1 MVSQYPIMLQIESLN
16 RWYARQRQGSTVCVL
31 ALAGLIVG
39 GSPAR
44 AESSIMPGPSPGL
57 IESGA
62 PSFSVFGREALG
74 FSTPPT
80 DLHLMPDGRVLVV
93 AQREIALG
101 DGFRWETFSQ
111 APNQDNYLYS
121 EVAVDNDGQ
130 IYAGI
135 PGAIARIEFG
145 EDGHWRLVPVLQLP
159 ARSPLVHVIQSRDTW
174 LWWGDV
180 STAVAWRP
188 GQTARTAATPA
199 DAVDQ
204 LFTLGSEIFTSS
216 GATGALYHVQIDGA
230 PTRISSPSTVVS
242 DTITCSAELKSDQ
255 LLVGTMG
262 NGLQAFDGK
271 TIRDLSLPGM
281 IGPGSRINDLCR
293 VGSDIYAASVDTK
306 GIVFF
311 DRDGHLLQVLDRVL
325 DHRLARV
332 RRLQYSPSG
341 VLWVLLE
348 NSVANVQF
356 PSQISHFEPVLGSAM
371 NFTKPVRHQGRI
383 WMLSDGRLMRGL
395 YDADGRLESFKTD
408 TPPGRF
414 LWSIAEVGG
423 ELYTTNDSSIFTRA
437 ETGWKLVASGMAN
450 ARLGIGPI
458 RPDGSFFYAAR
469 NEIGWIHRV
478 AGEFTAERIPVKD
491 LGEVYNAVEDSAGS
505 VWLELG
511 VTRIGRIEFEQGNP
525 KVRIFGP
532 GEGLIDGWANV
543 FVLDGVAR
551 CTLSNHL
558 LRFDSRSQRFSDDRE
573 LINRIPALAN
583 CTGRPFRDASGR
595 LWFASMGDVHVIDDR
610 QPGKGLV
617 AETIPLG
624 FEPTEFIAEASGAV
638 WIQSRGHLVRFDPR
652 LSTPPS
658 PPLRAQ
664 LTSVQLPASNR
675 HLYAPG
681 PSLAALAYADNSLV
695 VRFAAPASPFGLPV
709 TFEVMLEGATDRWA
723 AAGATGSSSFSRL
736 KEGSYVFR
744 VRPVTGEVSG
754 TEARLAFTV
763 QPPWFRT
770 RLAWVLYVTAAV
782 GLILLVGWLLSYL
795 ERRELARLERLVAER
810 TAELHTTNAQLGHQI
825 EENSEKTTALAAS
838 EERYR
843 QLNAEL
849 EDRVAKRTAELGAIN
864 VELQFA
870 KETAETADRAKSA
883 FLATMSHE
891 IRTPMNGVIGMG
903 HLLLDT
909 PLSPEQRD
917 FAQTLI
923 NSGESLLTILNDVL
937 DFSKIEAGKLSLES
951 VDFDLQE
958 QLERTLDL
966 QSELARKKGL
976 ELALD
981 FDPAAPVRVNGDP
994 VRLRQ
999 VVLNLL
1005 GNAIKFTERGEVIVR
1020 VTAAEP
1026 MSQGV
1031 RLRFEVADTGIGVAP
1046 EVQRNLFQRFVQAD
1060 SSTTRKY
1067 GGTGLGL
1074 AICRRLVDLMHGEI
1088 GIVSAPGKGSTFWFV
1103 AEFGSAG
1110 PAPAPTE
1117 SETSLERRHILVVDD
1132 NPTNR
1137 KFFHHALD
1145 RWKARHETVDSA
1157 ETALRELRRAA
1168 AKEPYDLVL
1177 LDHHMPGTDGLTL
1190 ARMIGADPALNAPPL
1205 VLISSDGERMT
1216 PAQMKEH
1223 GLAACEFKPIPAGRL
1238 RDLILR
1244 VLDMPS
1250 PSRTPRPAAPEPA
1263 SPAGPAKPRILVAE
1277 DNRVNQKVALQYL
1290 KNAGFTA
1297 AVVANGQEAI
1307 EALRQNPYELVLM
1320 DVQMPVMD
1328 GLEATRRI
1336 RQAQAAHEP
1345 GFCREIRIVAMTAN
1359 AMAGDREICLA
1370 AGMDDYTS
1378 KPLTPTGIK
1387 IVLENHLGQSA
1398 SPPVAVS

>member
-1 MVSQYPIMLQIESLN
+1 
-16 RWYARQRQGSTVCVL
+16 
-31 ALAGLIVG
+31 
-39 GSPAR
+39 
-44 AESSIMPGPSPGL
+44 
-57 IESGA
+57 
-62 PSFSVFGREALG
+62 
-74 FSTPPT
+74 
-80 DLHLMPDGRVLVV
+80 
-93 AQREIALG
+93 
-101 DGFRWETFSQ
+101 
-111 APNQDNYLYS
+111 
-121 EVAVDNDGQ
+121 
-130 IYAGI
+130 
-135 PGAIARIEFG
+135 
-145 EDGHWRLVPVLQLP
+145 
-159 ARSPLVHVIQSRDTW
+159 
-174 LWWGDV
+174 
-180 STAVAWRP
+180 
-188 GQTARTAATPA
+188 
-199 DAVDQ
+199 
-204 LFTLGSEIFTSS
+204 
-216 GATGALYHVQIDGA
+216 
-230 PTRISSPSTVVS
+230 
-242 DTITCSAELKSDQ
+242 
-255 LLVGTMG
+255 
-262 NGLQAFDGK
+262 
-271 TIRDLSLPGM
+271 
-281 IGPGSRINDLCR
+281 
-293 VGSDIYAASVDTK
+293 
-306 GIVFF
+306 
-311 DRDGHLLQVLDRVL
+311 
-325 DHRLARV
+325 
-332 RRLQYSPSG
+332 
-341 VLWVLLE
+341 LLE
-348 NSVANVQF
+348 
-356 PSQISHFEPVLGSAM
+356 
-371 NFTKPVRHQGRI
+371 
-383 WMLSDGRLMRGL
+383 
-395 YDADGRLESFKTD
+395 
-408 TPPGRF
+408 
-414 LWSIAEVGG
+414 
-423 ELYTTNDSSIFTRA
+423 
-437 ETGWKLVASGMAN
+437 
-450 ARLGIGPI
+450 
-458 RPDGSFFYAAR
+458 
-469 NEIGWIHRV
+469 
-478 AGEFTAERIPVKD
+478 
-491 LGEVYNAVEDSAGS
+491 
-505 VWLELG
+505 
-511 VTRIGRIEFEQGNP
+511 
-525 KVRIFGP
+525 
-532 GEGLIDGWANV
+532 
-543 FVLDGVAR
+543 
-551 CTLSNHL
+551 
-558 LRFDSRSQRFSDDRE
+558 
-573 LINRIPALAN
+573 
-583 CTGRPFRDASGR
+583 
-595 LWFASMGDVHVIDDR
+595 
-610 QPGKGLV
+610 
-617 AETIPLG
+617 
-624 FEPTEFIAEASGAV
+624 
-638 WIQSRGHLVRFDPR
+638 
-652 LSTPPS
+652 
-658 PPLRAQ
+658 
-664 LTSVQLPASNR
+664 
-675 HLYAPG
+675 
-681 PSLAALAYADNSLV
+681 
-695 VRFAAPASPFGLPV
+695 
-709 TFEVMLEGATDRWA
+709 
-723 AAGATGSSSFSRL
+723 
-736 KEGSYVFR
+736 
-744 VRPVTGEVSG
+744 
-754 TEARLAFTV
+754 
-763 QPPWFRT
+763 
-770 RLAWVLYVTAAV
+770 
-782 GLILLVGWLLSYL
+782 
-795 ERRELARLERLVAER
+795 
-810 TAELHTTNAQLGHQI
+810 
-825 EENSEKTTALAAS
+825 
-838 EERYR
+838 
-843 QLNAEL
+843 
-849 EDRVAKRTAELGAIN
+849 
-864 VELQFA
+864 
-870 KETAETADRAKSA
+870 
-883 FLATMSHE
+883 
-891 IRTPMNGVIGMG
+891 
-903 HLLLDT
+903 T

-937 DFSKIEAGKLSLES
+937 DFSKIEAGKLTLES
-951 VDFDLQE
+951 IDFDLQE
-958 QLERTLDL
+958 QLECTLDL
-966 QSELARKKGL
+966 QSEVARKKGL

-1110 PAPAPTE
+1110 PAPTE

-1157 ETALRELRRAA
+1157 EAALRELRRAA

-1250 PSRTPRPAAPEPA
+1250 PSRTPRPAAPEPG
-1263 SPAGPAKPRILVAE
+1263 SPSGPAKPRILVAE